1 METSVLTSNNTTTT
15 VQHRERK
22 SRSED
27 DREYEDD
34 DTSIKRIKMKMA
46 GGGGGSGGSRQE
58 LLDLPGNVQSIM
70 YSKSSKRTSR
80 HSPFDTS
87 SSNLKIN
94 EVQSTDFFSVE
105 STNESSY
112 HTATE
117 QDGTRP
123 TFTKLLNSQT
133 VSGICH
139 FRNKKN

>member
-34 DTSIKRIKMKMA
+34 DTSIKRIKMKMS
-46 GGGGGSGGSRQE
+46 GGGGSGGSKQE

-123 TFTKLLNSQT
+123 TFIKLLNSQT
-133 VSGICH
+133 VSGLLF
-139 FRNKKN
+139 FRIRTN

>member
-34 DTSIKRIKMKMA
+34 DTSIKRIKMKMS
-46 GGGGGSGGSRQE
+46 GGGGSGGSKQE

-133 VSGICH
+133 VSGLSF
-139 FRNKKN
+139 FRIRTN